1 MLIKLMDDVD
11 SSTLEEV
18 WMRNLNVA
26 IEEENGF
33 KLIEYLACNLATI

>member
-18 WMRNLNVA
+18 WMRNFNVA
-26 IEEENGF
+26 IEDENG
-33 KLIEYLACNLATI
+33 